1 MLNKLHTTH
10 RRINRQPTYIPT
22 PSVQILTTD
31 VRESI
36 ALDTHIFIEK
46 FVDANLNVNDCY
58 KLINSFQRSK
68 KLPACMILN
77 DVILVDDL
85 DKANGFNKYFCSV
98 FKKDSLPFS
107 DFSENTLNNVKFTI
121 QDVDKALR
129 QTKRGFSTDAINGDF
144 ILQTSNA
151 LGIHYHNLLKN
162 LLNHSYWPNEW
173 KQAIITPL
181 HKSGNVESICNY
193 RPISCLSKLSLVFE
207 RLLFNKLYDFFS
219 PQLSGSQFGFM
230 RRKFTVLQLIIFL
243 QAIYNNVD
251 KNTDCYALYLDFS
264 KAFDS
269 VSHATLL
276 AKLRL
281 FGIGGSLL
289 SLLSSYLTNR
299 VQRVKLNNITSAS
312 LPVTSG
318 VPQGS
323 ILGPLL
329 FLVFIND
336 LPTQVSHSQI
346 LLYADDP
353 KLIHNNL
360 LQMQNDILALS
371 QWSQL
376 NKLSFNAKKTQL
388 ISFDYRSQNRITD
401 IPVLILDDHEIFLQ
415 KSVVDLGLSF
425 SSNLAWSKHIS
436 DRLKACYIR
445 IISLRR
451 RLPPHLHSQIKIKL
465 YKTYILPKLLYGSQ
479 VWSPNQKDLSK
490 LEQFQKN
497 VSKWI
502 CKGATYKTRLM
513 ASGLLPINLL
523 LKINDLLFLNRIL
536 NGMYDFDFH
545 NFLSITYPC
554 DSFYYNTRSTLKRV
568 LKVKSTR
575 TKHAGNH
582 FFQRIVPLSN

>member
-1 MLNKLHTTH
+1 M
-10 RRINRQPTYIPT
+10 
-22 PSVQILTTD
+22 
-31 VRESI
+31 
-36 ALDTHIFIEK
+36 
-46 FVDANLNVNDCY
+46 
-58 KLINSFQRSK
+58 
-68 KLPACMILN
+68 
-77 DVILVDDL
+77 
-85 DKANGFNKYFCSV
+85 
-98 FKKDSLPFS
+98 
-107 DFSENTLNNVKFTI
+107 
-121 QDVDKALR
+121 
-129 QTKRGFSTDAINGDF
+129 
-144 ILQTSNA
+144 
-151 LGIHYHNLLKN
+151 N

-173 KQAIITPL
+173 KQATITNL
-181 HKSGNVESICNY
+181 HKSGNIESICNY
-193 RPISCLSKLSLVFE
+193 RPISCVSKLSLVFE

-230 RRKFTVLQLIIFL
+230 RRKSTVLQLIIYL

-251 KNTDCYALYLDFS
+251 TNIDCYALYLDFS

-269 VSHATLL
+269 VSHGTLL

-299 VQRVKLNNITSAS
+299 VQCVKLNNITSAS

-336 LPTQVSHSQI
+336 LPTQVSHSQTF
-346 LLYADDP
+346 LYADDL

-360 LQMQNDILALS
+360 LEMQKDILALS
-371 QWSQL
+371 QWSKV

-388 ISFDYRSQNRITD
+388 IWFDYRSQNGITD

-451 RLPPHLHSQIKIKL
+451 CLPPHLHSQIKTKL

-502 CKGATYKTRLM
+502 CKGATYKTRLI

-523 LKINDLLFLNRIL
+523 LKINDLLFLTRIL

-545 NFLSITYPC
+545 IF
-554 DSFYYNTRSTLKRV
+554 
-568 LKVKSTR
+568 
-575 TKHAGNH
+575 
-582 FFQRIVPLSN
+582 

>member
-1 MLNKLHTTH
+1 MHW
-10 RRINRQPTYIPT
+10 
-22 PSVQILTTD
+22 
-31 VRESI
+31 ES
-36 ALDTHIFIEK
+36 
-46 FVDANLNVNDCY
+46 
-58 KLINSFQRSK
+58 
-68 KLPACMILN
+68 
-77 DVILVDDL
+77 
-85 DKANGFNKYFCSV
+85 
-98 FKKDSLPFS
+98 
-107 DFSENTLNNVKFTI
+107 
-121 QDVDKALR
+121 
-129 QTKRGFSTDAINGDF
+129 
-144 ILQTSNA
+144 
-151 LGIHYHNLLKN
+151 IHYHNLLKK

-173 KQAIITPL
+173 KQAIKTPL
-181 HKSGNVESICNY
+181 HKSGNTESICNY

-219 PQLSGSQFGFM
+219 PQLSASQFGFM
-230 RRKFTVLQLIIFL
+230 RRKSTVLQLIIYL

-251 KNTDCYALYLDFS
+251 TNRHCYALHLDFS

-276 AKLRL
+276 AKIRL

-299 VQRVKLNNITSAS
+299 VQCIKLNKIISAS
-312 LPVTSG
+312 LPVSSG

-336 LPTQVSHSQI
+336 LPTQVSHSKTF
-346 LLYADDP
+346 LYADDI

-360 LQMQNDILALS
+360 LEMQNDILALS
-371 QWSQL
+371 QWSQV
-376 NKLSFNAKKTQL
+376 NKLSFNGKKTQL
-388 ISFDYRSQNRITD
+388 ISFDFRSQNYITD

-445 IISLRR
+445 IISLRKC
-451 RLPPHLHSQIKIKL
+451 LPPHLHSQIKINL

-497 VSKWI
+497 VSNWMS
-502 CKGATYKTRLM
+502 KGATYKTRLI

-554 DSFYYNTRSTLKRV
+554 DSFYYNTRSTLKPV

-575 TKHAGNH
+575 TKQADNH
-582 FFQRIVPLSN
+582 FFQRIVPLSNWLMKEHNFDSFDEPNIFKPRVKQLFKRLFALDEYVL

>member
-22 PSVQILTTD
+22 PSVQILTTN
-31 VRESI
+31 VQESI
-36 ALDTHIFIEK
+36 ALDTHIFIYK

-58 KLINSFQRSK
+58 KLINSFQRSN
-68 KLPACMILN
+68 KLPACMTLN
-77 DVILVDDL
+77 DEILTDDL
-85 DKANGFNKYFCSV
+85 NKANGFNKHFCSV
-98 FKKDSLPFS
+98 FKGDSLPFS
-107 DFSENTLNNVKFTI
+107 DFSENTLNNIEFTI

-129 QTKRGFSTDAINGDF
+129 QTKRGSSTEAINGDF
-144 ILQTSNA
+144 FLQTSNA
-151 LGIHYHNLLKN
+151 LGIHYHKLLKN
-162 LLNHSYWPNEW
+162 LLKHSYWLNEW
-173 KQAIITPL
+173 KQAILTPL
-181 HKSGNVESICNY
+181 HKSGNIESICNY
-193 RPISCLSKLSLVFE
+193 RSISCLSKLSLVFE
-207 RLLFNKLYDFFS
+207 RLPFNKLYDFFS

-230 RRKFTVLQLIIFL
+230 RRKSTVLQLIIYL
-243 QAIYNNVD
+243 QAIYNKVD
-251 KNTDCYALYLDFS
+251 TNTDCYALYLDFS

-269 VSHATLL
+269 VSHETLL
-276 AKLRL
+276 EKLRL

-289 SLLSSYLTNR
+289 RLLSSYLTNR
-299 VQRVKLNNITSAS
+299 VQCVKLNNIISAS

-336 LPTQVSHSQI
+336 LPTQVSHSKSF
-346 LLYADDP
+346 LYADDL
-353 KLIHNNL
+353 KLIHTNL
-360 LQMQNDILALS
+360 LEMQNDILAFS
-371 QWSQL
+371 QWSQV

-388 ISFDYRSQNRITD
+388 ISFDFRSQDCITD
-401 IPVLILDDHEIFLQ
+401 IAVLILDDHEIFLQ
-415 KSVVDLGLSF
+415 KSVVDLALSF

-451 RLPPHLHSQIKIKL
+451 CLPLHLHSQIKTKM
-465 YKTYILPKLLYGSQ
+465 YKTCILPKLLYGSQ
-479 VWSPNQKDLSK
+479 VWSPNRKDLSK

-502 CKGATYKTRLM
+502 CKGATYKTRLIS
-513 ASGLLPINLL
+513 SGLLPIYLL
-523 LKINDLLFLNRIL
+523 LKVNDLLFLHRIL

-554 DSFYYNTRSTLKRV
+554 DSFY
-568 LKVKSTR
+568 
-575 TKHAGNH
+575 
-582 FFQRIVPLSN
+582 

>member
-22 PSVQILTTD
+22 PSVQILTTN
-31 VRESI
+31 VQESI

-46 FVDANLNVNDCY
+46 VVDAILNVNDCY
-58 KLINSFQRSK
+58 KLIHSFQRSN

-77 DVILVDDL
+77 DEILVDDL
-85 DKANGFNKYFCSV
+85 KKANGFNKYFCSV
-98 FKKDSLPFS
+98 FEKDKLPIS
-107 DFSENTLNNVKFTI
+107 DFSGNTLNNIEFTI

-129 QTKRGFSTDAINGDF
+129 QTKRGSSTDNINGDF

-162 LLNHSYWPNEW
+162 LLKYSYWPNEW
-173 KQAIITPL
+173 NQAIITPL
-181 HKSGNVESICNY
+181 HQSGNIESICNY

-207 RLLFNKLYDFFS
+207 RLLFNKLNDFFS

-230 RRKFTVLQLIIFL
+230 RRKSTVLQLIIYL
-243 QAIYNNVD
+243 QAIYKNHD
-251 KNTDCYALYLDFS
+251 TNTDCYALYLDFS

-289 SLLSSYLTNR
+289 SLLSTYLTNS
-299 VQRVKLNNITSAS
+299 VQCVKLNNIKSAS

-323 ILGPLL
+323 ILGLLL

-336 LPTQVSHSQI
+336 LPTQVSHSKTF
-346 LLYADDP
+346 LYAEYL
-353 KLIHNNL
+353 KFIHNNL
-360 LQMQNDILALS
+360 LEMQNDILALS
-371 QWSQL
+371 QWSQV

-388 ISFDYRSQNRITD
+388 ISFDFRSQNYITD
-401 IPVLILDDHEIFLQ
+401 ILVLILDDHEIFLQ
-415 KSVVDLGLSF
+415 RSVVDLGLSF
-425 SSNLAWSKHIS
+425 SNNVAWSKHLS

-451 RLPPHLHSQIKIKL
+451 CLPPHLHSQIKINCIRSIFCQNYITGHKFGPRTR
-465 YKTYILPKLLYGSQ
+465 KTY
-479 VWSPNQKDLSK
+479 
-490 LEQFQKN
+490 
-497 VSKWI
+497 
-502 CKGATYKTRLM
+502 
-513 ASGLLPINLL
+513 
-523 LKINDLLFLNRIL
+523 LN
-536 NGMYDFDFH
+536 
-545 NFLSITYPC
+545 
-554 DSFYYNTRSTLKRV
+554 
-568 LKVKSTR
+568 
-575 TKHAGNH
+575 
-582 FFQRIVPLSN
+582 